1 MGILSG
7 KTALVTGAS
16 RGIGRAVAERL
27 AADGARVGVHYANN
41 GTAAKDVVTA
51 IEKAGGEAFSFRTE
65 LGVPDDAVALWAEFD
80 KYADGLD
87 ILVNNAGVGLTAPI
101 DQVQEID
108 FDRLFAV
115 NVKAPFFIIQ
125 QGLGRLR
132 DSGRIINL
140 SSATARIAMPLVAAY
155 SASKGAINTLT
166 LTLAEA
172 LAPRGITVNAV
183 APGIV
188 ETDFNPWLAIPEMRA
203 RVERY
208 AAFGR
213 IATPD
218 DVVGLVAFVAS
229 EEARWITGQILDVSG
244 GSGLGNGSA

>member
-41 GTAAKDVVTA
+41 GTAAKDVVTV

-101 DQVQEID
+101 EQVREID

-132 DSGRIINL
+132 DGGRIINL

-229 EEARWITGQILDVSG
+229 EEARWITGQVLDASG

>member
-101 DQVQEID
+101 EQVREID

-213 IATPD
+213 IATPA